1 MKEEIE
7 KFEEIKERKGKNRKN
22 LGLQRLRSFYGI
34 LLEGSVADLEE
45 LVAVAEAK
53 KNIRVIHIE
62 RSLDKLFIVPEKR
75 LEEAFILA
83 KRTVLDEIAGGAK

>member
-1 MKEEIE
+1 MKEEVE
-7 KFEEIKERKGKNRKN
+7 KFEEIKEKKGKN

-34 LLEGSVADLEE
+34 LLEGSVADLEQ

-53 KNIRVIHIE
+53 KNIKVIHVE
-62 RSLDKLFIVPEKR
+62 RSLDKLYIVPEKR

>member
-1 MKEEIE
+1 MTE
-7 KFEEIKERKGKNRKN
+7 KGKN

-45 LVAVAEAK
+45 LVAYAETK
-53 KNIRVIHIE
+53 KNIKVIHVE
-62 RSLDKLFIVPEKR
+62 RSLDKLYIVPEKR

-83 KRTVLDEIAGGAK
+83 KRTILREIGGGPK

>member
-1 MKEEIE
+1 MKEEVE
-7 KFEEIKERKGKNRKN
+7 KFEEIKGEKGKN
-22 LGLQRLRSFYGI
+22 LGLKRLRSFYGI

-45 LVAVAEAK
+45 LVAIAEAK
-53 KNIRVIHIE
+53 EGVRVIHVE
-62 RSLDKLFIVPEKR
+62 RSLDKLYIVPEKR

>member
-1 MKEEIE
+1 ME
-7 KFEEIKERKGKNRKN
+7 KFEEIKEEKRKN

-53 KNIRVIHIE
+53 ENVRIIHVE
-62 RSLDKLFIVPEKR
+62 RSLEKLYIVPEKR

-83 KRTVLDEIAGGAK
+83 KRTVLREIGGGPK